1 MPQDLDTLIKIIIP
15 IILLIFWALSN
26 LFNREKEQNMARE
39 RATALGNRPAN
50 YPSARPIDR
59 RPPAPGR
66 PLRPNEEVM
75 VIRAE
80 PNRPQPK
87 PNVPGRRNANRGR
100 AAGNPPSR
108 RDESSASS
116 RNRDLVGGDLVGDMN
131 QSMTRKPMEIRSLSD
146 SMADSGLAS
155 ASNAATS
162 SLLTSAPP
170 ASGLEL
176 RTILNDPVLLRQA
189 FILNEVFRP
198 PVSQRGRGR

>member
-1 MPQDLDTLIKIIIP
+1 
-15 IILLIFWALSN
+15 
-26 LFNREKEQNMARE
+26 MARE

-50 YPSARPIDR
+50 NPLARPTDR
-59 RPPAPGR
+59 RPPTPGR

-80 PNRPQPK
+80 PNRPQPR
-87 PNVPGRRNANRGR
+87 PSVPARRNANRGR
-100 AAGNPPSR
+100 AASNPLSR
-108 RDESSASS
+108 REESSASS
-116 RNRDLVGGDLVGDMN
+116 RNRELVGGDLVGDLN
-131 QSMTRKPMEIRSLSD
+131 QSMVRKPLEIRSLSD
-146 SMADSGLAS
+146 TMADAGLTS
-155 ASNAATS
+155 AANAATS

-176 RTILNDPVLLRQA
+176 RMILNDPVLLRQA